1 MKPTFGKPVR
11 NQKYQLRKGAYAIIF
26 NSSQDRV
33 LTVYNK
39 GYHFLPGGG
48 MEENESDEVCIE
60 REMMEETGYS
70 ATVGSFIGTAQYYFI
85 SSKNEYFI
93 SDGYFYLASLG
104 EKVQNASE
112 VDHVMEWVHID
123 NIERQF
129 IFKHQIWAVK
139 KAIGK

>member
-33 LTVYNK
+33 LTVHNK

-48 MEENESDEVCIE
+48 IEENESDAVCIE
-60 REMMEETGYS
+60 REMLEETGYS

-85 SSKNEYFI
+85 SSKNEYI
-93 SDGYFYLASLG
+93 LSDGYFYLAEHG
-104 EKVQNASE
+104 KKVQNATE

-123 NIERQF
+123 DMERLF
-129 IFKHQIWAVK
+129 FFKHQIWAVK